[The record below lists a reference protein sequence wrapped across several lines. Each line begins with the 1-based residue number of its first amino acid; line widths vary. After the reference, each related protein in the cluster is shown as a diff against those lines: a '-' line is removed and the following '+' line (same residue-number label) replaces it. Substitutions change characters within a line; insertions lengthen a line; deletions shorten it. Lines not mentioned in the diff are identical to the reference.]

1 VHISSRKRSEANK
14 FIQIYDL
21 YRFMIYTD
29 LFIYFGNCIYS
40 ADELSGVHEVDVCL
54 TLGR

>member
-1 VHISSRKRSEANK
+1 MHISSRKRSEANK